1 METSGLFNP
10 VVRVK
15 VEPCD
20 DLLTQNNYE
29 PIDEISV
36 TENVKYERFLQ
47 ENSIREVR
55 KYDEYQE
62 NDDLQIELECTDM
75 KPYLLTVAKIE
86 DYSPNFRQHSDVYK
100 NGSKGK
106 LETDGT
112 VKKEIFS
119 EEETNLNF
127 GRGLSEE
134 DETGSVSKD
143 INYNHRLKTHT
154 ESARNGNVTSACDV
168 CRKSFRFK
176 SYLQRHIDSVHRKMR
191 HACDVCQKTFS
202 SKSNLR
208 KHIDSVHYQACQ
220 IFAYITHACETCGK
234 TFGHK
239 RNLKDH
245 QIAHHP
251 RISAK

>member
-47 ENSIREVR
+47 ENSIRE
-55 KYDEYQE
+55 
-62 NDDLQIELECTDM
+62 
-75 KPYLLTVAKIE
+75 
-86 DYSPNFRQHSDVYK
+86 
-100 NGSKGK
+100 
-106 LETDGT
+106 
-112 VKKEIFS
+112 
-119 EEETNLNF
+119 
-127 GRGLSEE
+127 
-134 DETGSVSKD
+134 
-143 INYNHRLKTHT
+143 
-154 ESARNGNVTSACDV
+154 
-168 CRKSFRFK
+168 
-176 SYLQRHIDSVHRKMR
+176 
-191 HACDVCQKTFS
+191 
-202 SKSNLR
+202 
-208 KHIDSVHYQACQ
+208 ACQ